1 MSVARKC
8 DICGRL
14 YEKYTLDRNKTLG
27 FLEGDHINAIGFMC
41 DEDNGTFSS
50 YTRNCRHMCPEC
62 MDAVVKLLEE
72 RKSGS

>member
-14 YEKYTLDRNKTLG
+14 YEKYTLEKNEILG
-27 FLEGDHINAIGFMC
+27 FRKSDDISSIAFVT
-41 DEDNGTFSS
+41 DNDDGTFG
-50 YTRNCRHMCPEC
+50 YIVRNFHSMCPEC
-62 MDAVVKLLEE
+62 MDAIIKLLEE

>member
-14 YEKYTLDRNKTLG
+14 YEKYTLEGNKTLG
-27 FLEGDHINAIGFMC
+27 FFEGDRINAIGFVS
-41 DEDNGTFSS
+41 DEDNGSFSY
-50 YTRNCRHMCPEC
+50 YTRNGHHMCPEC